1 MKPVDSIS
9 SNLGIEV
16 PIYFDG
22 NHNFY
27 YLLCTGVMQKS
38 DCQCTCKA
46 RVTIAVRCVSVC
58 PFSLFCL
65 VLLGVQREV

>member
-9 SNLGIEV
+9 SNLGVEV

-38 DCQCTCKA
+38 VSA
-46 RVTIAVRCVSVC
+46 RAKQG
-58 PFSLFCL
+58 
-65 VLLGVQREV
+65 LL